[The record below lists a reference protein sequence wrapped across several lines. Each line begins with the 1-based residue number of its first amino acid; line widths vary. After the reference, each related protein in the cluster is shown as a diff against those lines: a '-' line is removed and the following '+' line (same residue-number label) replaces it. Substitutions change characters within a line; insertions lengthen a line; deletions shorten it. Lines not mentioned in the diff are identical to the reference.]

1 MKQTAFEKLPRH
13 LAFIMDGN
21 GRWAQKRL
29 LPREAGHKKG
39 VQTVQRVVKYC
50 RELGIPCL
58 TFFAFS
64 TENWKRP
71 KSEIEALFG
80 IFRDYLEQIPAD
92 YVKENIRLRVLGEIS
107 AFPEDLAAACQKAE
121 AETAGCDGMFLNIAL
136 NYGSRAEI
144 ARAANL
150 AAAEGPVTEESLSRH
165 LYTAGL
171 PDPDLLIRT
180 SGEMRLSNFLLF
192 QLAYA
197 ELWFTQTPWPAFGKR
212 ELDEALEAYAARSRR
227 FGGLKG

>member
-1 MKQTAFEKLPRH
+1 MKQTEFETLPRH

-29 LPREAGHKKG
+29 LPREAGHKQG
-39 VQTVQRVVKYC
+39 VRTLRTVVNCC

-71 KSEIEALFG
+71 DTEISALFD
-80 IFRDYLEQIPAD
+80 IFRGYLGKLPDD
-92 YVKENIRLRVLGEIS
+92 YVRQNIRLRILGEIS
-107 AFPEDLAAACQKAE
+107 AFPEDLASACRRAE
-121 AETAGCDGMFLNIAL
+121 AETAACDGMALNIAL

-144 ARAANL
+144 VRAANL
-150 AAAEGPVTEESLSRH
+150 AAAEGEITEESLSRH

-197 ELWFTQTPWPAFGKR
+197 ELWFTKTPWPAFGKR
-212 ELDEALEAYAARSRR
+212 ELHEALSAFAGRNRR